1 MGLAEGIRKI
11 GFRRWYER
19 QLLQSHL
26 YLVTALLSL
35 IAVLAAVEGFASRS
49 FSLQLL
55 FGLVLLVAGTFV
67 GVWAFLRYVR
77 MMIAAQYA
85 ADRSVCPQCKT
96 YGVLE
101 MTSSTVHAGAS
112 ELEIHPTP
120 VRYRICGNQWTIR

>member
-1 MGLAEGIRKI
+1 ML
-11 GFRRWYER
+11 FRSRWYER

-35 IAVLAAVEGFASRS
+35 VAVLAAVEGFASRS

-55 FGLVLLVAGTFV
+55 LGLVLMVAGTFA
-67 GVWAFLRYVR
+67 GVWAFVRYVR

-101 MTSSTVHAGAS
+101 MAGSAIHAGAS
-112 ELEIHPTP
+112 ELEILPTP
-120 VRYRICGNQWTIR
+120 VRCRVCGNQWTIR